1 MPLNKFTVALI
12 GVVSSLL
19 LGFMIF
25 AMLYGLGG
33 LILGFTATLT
43 LKEFAGF
50 VGVYEAVSI
59 FCDYQKRFLR

>member
-12 GVVSSLL
+12 GIISSLL

-43 LKEFAGF
+43 LKKFAGF

-59 FCDYQKRFLR
+59 FYDYQKRFLR